1 MIQLIASDL
10 DGTILQNDAQ
20 AVSPRMIE
28 LIMELKQKGIRFAA
42 ASGRQ
47 YSNLRRLFEPIKDE
61 ISYIAE
67 NGSLCIHKGQV
78 LSRGIIERELGLE
91 ILDSVKEYG
100 KCDCFLSCESGGY
113 MDSGNPEFI
122 RHMTEVVKFDIRQ
135 VESLKDIY
143 EPFLKIAVCS
153 FSGTRDM
160 APFFKER
167 FRCRI
172 NVVTSGNLWV
182 DFIAPGANKGTAL
195 SNLLAHLDIQAKDCI
210 AFGDQYNDVEM
221 LQLAGASYAMSNAA
235 PGIAYYSTY
244 VTDSVEEVLEDLA
257 TSVGKEI
264 RG

>member
-20 AVSPRMIE
+20 SVSPRIFE
-28 LIMELKQKGIRFAA
+28 LIMELKQKGILFAA

-47 YSNLRRLFEPIKDE
+47 YSNLHSLFEPIKDE

-78 LSRGIIERELGLE
+78 LSRGIIERELGLK
-91 ILDSVKEYG
+91 ILNAIKEYG

-113 MDSGNPEFI
+113 MDSRNPEFI
-122 RHMTEVVKFDIRQ
+122 HHMKEVVKFDIHQ
-135 VESLKDIY
+135 VDDLRNIT

-153 FSGTRDM
+153 FTGTREI
-160 APFFKER
+160 APYFKTL
-167 FRCRI
+167 FRDTI

-182 DFIAPGANKGTAL
+182 DFIAPNANKGTAL
-195 SNLLAHLDIQAKDCI
+195 SDLLKALDIPAKNCI

-221 LQLAGASYAMSNAA
+221 LQLAGTSYAMSNAA

-244 VTDSVEEVLEDLA
+244 VTDSVEEVLEDLV
-257 TSVGKEI
+257 SSL
-264 RG
+264 